1 MDWNDIRHFLAVART
16 GGLSA
21 AARQTGIAQATLG
34 RRIQALEASLGVVL
48 FERLNSGYV
57 LTPAGRELLGRAEHA
72 EAAMLAVARGAD
84 AAADELR
91 GTVRLATAETFAT
104 HIVAPALGGLM
115 ARHPALRLEFVTGV
129 RTLSLS
135 RREAD
140 LALRIQRPDSGDHV
154 RRKVGTVG
162 FGLYAAAGAPVP
174 ADPWAA
180 DLLAWDEG
188 SGSIPAA
195 EWMAERGRGRVVAT
209 ATSVTVQMALAKAG
223 LGAAILPCFLADPDP
238 GLVRLLP
245 PAEVGSLDLWL
256 VAHADLARAP
266 RIRAV
271 LDFLAETCATRAAQL
286 RGV

>member
-21 AARQTGIAQATLG
+21 AARETGIAQATLG
-34 RRIQALEASLGVVL
+34 RRVQALEASLGVVL

-57 LTPAGRELLGRAEHA
+57 LTPAGRDLLGRAEAA
-72 EAAMLAVARGAD
+72 EAAVLAVARGAD
-84 AAADELR
+84 ASADDLR

-104 HIVAPALGGLM
+104 HIVAPALGGLVS
-115 ARHPALRLEFVTGV
+115 RHPDLRLEFVTGV

-140 LALRIQRPDSGDHV
+140 LALRIRRPDSGDHV

-162 FGLYAAAGAPVP
+162 FGLYGAAGAAWPD
-174 ADPWAA
+174 DPWTA

-188 SGSIPAA
+188 SATIPAA
-195 EWMAERGRGRVVAT
+195 EWMADRGRGRVVAT

-223 LGAAILPCFLADPDP
+223 LGVAILPCFLADPEP

-245 PAEVGSLDLWL
+245 PAGTGALDLWL
-256 VAHADLARAP
+256 VAHADLARTP
-266 RIRAV
+266 RVRAV
-271 LDFLAETCATRAAQL
+271 LDFLADTCAAQARLL
-286 RGV
+286 RGE